1 VTRKQLRRQL
11 RDAGRGLGSRLG
23 LARPVT
29 YVVSFPKC
37 GRTWLRL
44 MLGVYL
50 ARHYQ
55 LARTDYLN
63 VKEFWRDHPAIPPL
77 DFYHDDKPYKR
88 TPEELKA
95 DKRRYRHSN
104 VVLLVRDPRD
114 VALSRFYAVKHREHG
129 EGYAGGLGEY
139 LREPRGSFRSIV
151 AYTRLWLAQRD
162 VPRRFLL
169 LRYEDLHRDAATE
182 LRRVLE
188 LLGVEKVREDLLR
201 EAIEYSR
208 FDNMRRLEEQDAFQ
222 KRTLRAAVSGDERS
236 YKTRKGRVGDHK
248 AEVAPED
255 QAWMDAIL
263 AAELPVELGYGPAP
277 KA

>member
-1 VTRKQLRRQL
+1 LTRKRLRRQL
-11 RDAGRGLGSRLG
+11 RDLGRGFGSRLG
-23 LARPVT
+23 LTQPVT
-29 YVVSFPKC
+29 YIVSFPKC

-50 ARHYQ
+50 ARHYG

-63 VKEFWRDHPAIPPL
+63 VKEFWRDHRAIPPI

-88 TPEELKA
+88 TPEELTA
-95 DKRRYRHSN
+95 DKRRYRHAN

-114 VALSRFYAVKHREHG
+114 VALSRYYAVQHREHG
-129 EGYAGGLGEY
+129 EGYAGSLGDY
-139 LREPRGSFRSIV
+139 LRDPLGSFLSFV
-151 AYTRLWLAQRD
+151 AYTRLWLTQRA

-169 LRYEDLHRDAATE
+169 IRYEDLHRDAAGE

-188 LLGVEKVREDLLR
+188 LLGVRDVREDLLR

-208 FDNMRRLEEQDAFQ
+208 FDNMRKLEEQDAFG
-222 KRTLRAAVSGDERS
+222 KRTLRAAVAGDERS
-236 YKTRKGRVGDHK
+236 YKTRKGRVGDH
-248 AEVAPED
+248 AREVSAED

-263 AAELPVELGYGPAP
+263 AAELPPELGYAPARS
-277 KA
+277 

>member
-1 VTRKQLRRQL
+1 LTRKRLRRQL
-11 RDAGRGLGSRLG
+11 RDLGRGLGSRLG
-23 LARPVT
+23 LVPPVT
-29 YVVSFPKC
+29 YIVSFPKC

-50 ARHYQ
+50 ARHYG

-63 VKEFWRDHPAIPPL
+63 VKEFWREQRAIPPI

-88 TPEELKA
+88 TPEELSA
-95 DKRRYRHSN
+95 DKRRYRHAN

-114 VALSRFYAVKHREHG
+114 VALSRFYAVQHREHG
-129 EGYAGGLGEY
+129 EGYPGTLGEY

-169 LRYEDLHRDAATE
+169 IRYEDMHRDAAGE

-188 LLGVEKVREDLLR
+188 LLGVEKVRDDLLR
-201 EAIEYSR
+201 EAVEYSR
-208 FDNMRRLEEQDAFQ
+208 FDNMRQLEEQDAFG
-222 KRTLRAAVSGDERS
+222 KRTLRAAVAGDERS
-236 YKTRKGRVGDHK
+236 YKTRKGRVGDH
-248 AEVAPED
+248 AREAAPED

-263 AAELPVELGYGPAP
+263 AAELPPELGYAPARS
-277 KA
+277 